1 MIESIISELKSQLG
15 SEITSKAKVPS
26 SQLDGIFSVIQNA
39 AQSEIGKNLVG
50 DGLGTVMNLFS
61 KNQNNA
67 SANSL
72 QQNLVNSIVSGLV
85 EKLGLSDSVA
95 QTISTLVVPK
105 LIEFVTQKNSETSDD
120 DASPITKLFGNS
132 SSDDLLS
139 QAGGLLGKFF

>member
-1 MIESIISELKSQLG
+1 MIESIINELKSNLG
-15 SEITSKAKVPS
+15 SEITSKTQVSA

-61 KNQNNA
+61 KQENNA

-72 QQNLVNSIVSGLV
+72 QQNLINSVVSGLV
-85 EKLGLSDSVA
+85 EKLGLSSSVA
-95 QTISTLVVPK
+95 QTISSVVVPK
-105 LIEFVTQKNSETSDD
+105 LIEFVTQKNSETPDD

-132 SSDDLLS
+132 SSNDLLS